1 MRRAWTVMDDA
12 GEERTDIDVVVA
24 ESIADG

>member
-24 ESIADG
+24 ESSADG

>member
-12 GEERTDIDVVVA
+12 GEERTDIDVVVS